1 MPAASAPSFE
11 VPDLTSHEEAVHCEQ
26 WLLRGLVQGVG
37 FRPFVWQLARRLGI
51 QGQIRNTGEGVEI
64 LAQGQPA
71 RLAAFERALHEERPP
86 LAEFELT
93 ARQSLPADPALGDFR
108 IGSSQESGHGATIP
122 PDIATCPECLRELF
136 TPADR
141 RHRYPFINC
150 THCGPR
156 YTITRQLP
164 YDRAQTSMA
173 AFGLCPLCQ
182 HEYLDPSSRRFH
194 AEPIACPVCGPQLRL
209 TDRFAV
215 PLKGDPVTGTL
226 QFLRMGRCVAIKG
239 LGGFHLACN
248 ARSAEAV
255 ARLRMLK
262 HRPSRPLAVMAL
274 NLASVEAFCHV
285 SPEEAALLQ
294 SPKRPI
300 VLLQKRAE
308 ADQYLPGIAPGMNTV
323 GVMLPYTPIHWLMF
337 HESLRRPAGLDWM
350 EAPCAD
356 VWVMTS
362 ANLSGEPIVTDNDDA
377 RHRLNTV
384 ADAFLIHN
392 RQVAARCDDSLMMMI
407 DHEPHLLRRARG
419 FAPAP
424 LALRHDGATVL
435 AVGGPDK
442 NTVTLLR
449 GTQALVSPHIGGLD
463 HPLTC
468 ETHNSAIRHLERW
481 ANAEPG
487 CIACDLDPDNHASQ
501 HAEQLA
507 GLRQL
512 PLLRI
517 QRHHALVSAVLAEHD
532 VDVPVLGLVM
542 DGGGTGADGNEWGGE
557 LLRVHGVSM
566 ERLAHLPHIPLPGG
580 ERASREP
587 WRVAAGWLI
596 RNGLGDEAARRYGRE
611 PSFVELSEQVTHR
624 LRCPDSSSS
633 SRWFDA
639 IASLA
644 GLCSRQ
650 SFSSEARLRL
660 EALARPVAPLAGG
673 WRLDDNG
680 QLDWSP
686 VMHHLLTLTDAEE
699 IASLWHA
706 SCAAAVAEWVIRH
719 ARQQQIDHVVL
730 AGSSCS
736 NRVLQQALHRHLL
749 QAGLTLLESRQL
761 PSGAGALSLGQA
773 CVARQWLAGRASGTV
788 PAIGVTG

>member
-1 MPAASAPSFE
+1 MLIVVDPTRVARR
-11 VPDLTSHEEAVHCEQ
+11 
-26 WLLRGLVQGVG
+26 LRVRGVVQGVG
-37 FRPFVWQLARRLGI
+37 FRPFVYRHARSLGLAGWV
-51 QGQIRNTGEGVEI
+51 RNDGAGVEI
-64 LAQGQPA
+64 EVQGSEA
-71 RLAAFERALHEERPP
+71 RIDTFIRGLVTAAPP
-86 LAEFELT
+86 LA
-93 ARQSLPADPALGDFR
+93 R
-108 IGSSQESGHGATIP
+108 IDAVEPEVIP
-122 PDIATCPECLRELF
+122 PDDGRRDFAILPSAGGAVATAIGPDVGVCPACLAELF
-136 TPADR
+136 DPDDR
-141 RHRYPFINC
+141 RWRYPFINC

-156 YTITRQLP
+156 YTITRSLP
-164 YDRAQTSMA
+164 YDRARTSMA
-173 AFGLCPLCQ
+173 GFEQCPACAT
-182 HEYLDPSSRRFH
+182 EYAHPGDRRFH
-194 AEPIACPVCGPQLRL
+194 AEPNACPVCGPRL
-209 TDRFAV
+209 WYEAGGAEVQGDAIALAAARLKAGGIIAV
-215 PLKGDPVTGTL
+215 
-226 QFLRMGRCVAIKG
+226 KG

-294 SPKRPI
+294 SLKRPI

-507 GLRQL
+507 SLRQL

-542 DGGGTGADGNEWGGE
+542 DGGGTGTDGNEWGGE

-686 VMHHLLTLTDAEE
+686 VVHHLLTLTDAEE

-736 NRVLQQALHRHLL
+736 NRVLQQALHQHLL

-773 CVARQWLAGRASGTV
+773 CVARQWLAGRVSGTV
-788 PAIGVTG
+788 PAIEVTG